1 MSVPAS
7 RLATLLALLGVPLAV
22 VPAAA
27 QDAEGPAVARI
38 EIQPARVEVMVG
50 DTVQL
55 TATAYGEDGAAVDV
69 PVTWFTSYE
78 VGAIDSLGRFAATN
92 AGERAIGAMA
102 GSQSATIPV
111 LVAALPP
118 ARVAVGLPAT
128 RVAATSWLP
137 LRATAYDRLDRIA
150 FDTDVTWRSSD
161 PSVAEP
167 MGAWLVTK
175 KPGTVT
181 LTATADG
188 GASATETVAVTPAPA
203 GDLALRA
210 PRNVVR
216 TGDVVRLA
224 PTLGGGE
231 TAVYPRWTVLGPE
244 ARVDSDGAF
253 VAEEP
258 GQYVVT
264 ADLAGR
270 TASVALRVEPRTYDR
285 ELQLVGRGA
294 VSYAHTGDLWVFG
307 NTAYVGN
314 YGDNSLRVFD
324 ISDPASPVMTD
335 SIVVDARRV
344 NDVKVN
350 VDGGFAIMTREGAA
364 DRRNGILVLDVS
376 NPHHPTV
383 FSEFTETVT
392 GGVHNTFIVGDLV
405 YVVND
410 GTRDM
415 HIIDVSDRRN
425 PKEVGRWGLENPN
438 KVLHDVFVKDGIAYL
453 SYWDDGLVILDLGG
467 AGKGGTPTEPAFVS
481 RVYYPGGNTHVA
493 WRWRDYVFVGDEI
506 FPPNWDPDKPIR
518 PTGYIHVFDVSDLEN
533 PVEVAKYEV
542 PEAGTHNVWIEDDET
557 TLYIGYY
564 NAGLRAVDV
573 SGEMRGDLYR
583 QGREIDHYITAADE
597 NVKVPNA
604 PMNWGAMIHDGK
616 VYSAD
621 FNSGLW
627 IHQWVP
633 TGDRPIS

>member
-1 MSVPAS
+1 MSAS
-7 RLATLLALLGVPLAV
+7 TFRLALLLAV
-22 VPAAA
+22 GSLAAAGAAIA
-27 QDAEGPAVARI
+27 QDAEAPAVARV
-38 EIQPARVEVMVG
+38 EIQPARVEATVG

-55 TATAYGEDGAAVDV
+55 TATAYAEDGAQVAL
-69 PVTWFTSYE
+69 PATWFTSYE
-78 VGAIDSLGRFAATN
+78 VGAIDSTGRFVATN
-92 AGERAIGAMA
+92 AGERSIGAMA
-102 GSQSATIPV
+102 GGKTATIPV
-111 LVAALPP
+111 VVAALPP
-118 ARVAVGLPAT
+118 SRVVIGLPAT

-150 FDTDVTWRSSD
+150 FDADIEWRSSD

-167 MGAWLVTK
+167 MGSWLVTK
-175 KPGTVT
+175 KAGTAT
-181 LTATADG
+181 LTASVEG
-188 GASATETVAVTPAPA
+188 GASTTQAVTVTAAP
-203 GDLALRA
+203 GRPLALSA
-210 PRNVVR
+210 PRDVVH

-224 PTLGGGE
+224 PSLGDGE
-231 TAVYPRWTVLGPE
+231 TAAYPRWTVLGPA
-244 ARVDSDGAF
+244 ARVDPDGAF

-258 GQYVVT
+258 GRYVVT
-264 ADLAGR
+264 ADLGGQ
-270 TASVALRVEPRTYDR
+270 TTSVVLRVEPRAYDR

-307 NTAYVGN
+307 NAAYVGN

-324 ISDPASPVMTD
+324 ISDPANPVMTD

-350 VDGGFAIMTREGAA
+350 VDGGFAIMTREGAS
-364 DRRNGILVLDVS
+364 DRKNGILVLDIAD
-376 NPHHPTV
+376 PLHPTV

-405 YVVND
+405 YLVND

-415 HIIDVSDRRN
+415 HILDVSDRRN
-425 PKEVGRWGLENPN
+425 PKEVGRWGLDNPN

-506 FPPNWDPDKPIR
+506 FPVGWDPDKPIR
-518 PTGYIHVFDVSDLEN
+518 PSGYIRVFDVSDLEN

-604 PMNWGAMIHDGK
+604 PMNWGAMIHEGR

>member
-1 MSVPAS
+1 MPVSAS
-7 RLATLLALLGVPLAV
+7 RLLSVFALAGAWLATA

-27 QDAEGPAVARI
+27 QDAEPAVARV
-38 EIQPARVEVMVG
+38 EIQPARVEATVG

-55 TATAYGEDGAAVDV
+55 TATAYGEDGEVLSV
-69 PVTWFTSYE
+69 PASWFTSYE
-78 VGAIDSLGRFAATN
+78 VGAIDSAGRFVATN
-92 AGERAIGAMA
+92 SGERTIGAMA
-102 GSQSATIPV
+102 GRETATIPV
-111 LVAALPP
+111 VVAALPP
-118 ARVAVGLPAT
+118 SRVEIGLPAT
-128 RVAATSWLP
+128 TVAATSWLP
-137 LRATAYDRLDRIA
+137 LEATAYDRLDRIA
-150 FDTDVTWRSSD
+150 FDADVTWQSSD
-161 PSVAEP
+161 PSVAEA
-167 MGAWLVTK
+167 MGPWLVTK

-181 LTATADG
+181 LTATVEGD
-188 GASATETVAVTPAPA
+188 ASATQAVTVTAAP
-203 GDLALRA
+203 GGPPALRA
-210 PRNVVR
+210 PRSVVR
-216 TGDVVRLA
+216 TGDVVRLWA
-224 PTLGGGE
+224 PPDGR
-231 TAVYPRWTVLGPE
+231 ASVYPRWTVLGPR
-244 ARVDSDGAF
+244 ARVDPDGAF

-264 ADLAGR
+264 ADIGGQ
-270 TASVALRVEPRTYDR
+270 TASVALRVEPRTFDR
-285 ELQLVGRGA
+285 ELQFVGRGA
-294 VSYAHTGDLWVFG
+294 VSYAHTGDLWVFE
-307 NTAYVGN
+307 NAAYVGN
-314 YGDNSLRVFD
+314 FGDNSLRVFD
-324 ISDPASPVMTD
+324 VSDPANPVMTD

-350 VDGGFAIMTREGAA
+350 VEGGFAIMTREGAS
-364 DRRNGILVLDVS
+364 DRRNGILVLDIAD
-376 NPHHPTV
+376 PLHPTV
-383 FSEFTETVT
+383 FSEYTETVT

-405 YVVND
+405 YAVNN

-415 HIIDVSDRRN
+415 HIIDVTDRRN
-425 PKEVGRWGLENPN
+425 PREVGRWGLPNPN

-467 AGKGGTPTEPAFVS
+467 AGKGGTPAEPVFVS

-506 FPPNWDPDKPIR
+506 FPPDWDPDKPIR
-518 PTGYIHVFDVSDLEN
+518 PTGYIRVFDVSDLEN

-583 QGREIDHYITAADE
+583 QGREIDHYITATDE

-604 PMNWGAMIHDGK
+604 PMNWGAMIHEGK
-616 VYSAD
+616 IYSAD